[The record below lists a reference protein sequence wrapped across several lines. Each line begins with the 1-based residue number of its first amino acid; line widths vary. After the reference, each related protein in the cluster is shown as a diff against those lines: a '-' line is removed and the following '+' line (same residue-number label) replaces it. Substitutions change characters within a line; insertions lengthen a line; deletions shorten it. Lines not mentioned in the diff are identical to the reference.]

1 MSCIYISVLTA
12 CRLIKEKEMDVNV
25 SVTVMEIY
33 NEKIKDL
40 LLERPVSYNIIVYIG
55 IMLSFHDHMCLKY

>member
-1 MSCIYISVLTA
+1 
-12 CRLIKEKEMDVNV
+12 MDVNV

-40 LLERPVSYNIIVYIG
+40 LSERPVSCFYNV
-55 IMLSFHDHMCLKY
+55 SKYHASTDDVIEMPGC

>member
-1 MSCIYISVLTA
+1 MEDRELTSS
-12 CRLIKEKEMDVNV
+12 L

-40 LLERPVSYNIIVYIG
+40 LSDVPVSCSYCTSSLRLKQHNINVY
-55 IMLSFHDHMCLKY
+55 YV